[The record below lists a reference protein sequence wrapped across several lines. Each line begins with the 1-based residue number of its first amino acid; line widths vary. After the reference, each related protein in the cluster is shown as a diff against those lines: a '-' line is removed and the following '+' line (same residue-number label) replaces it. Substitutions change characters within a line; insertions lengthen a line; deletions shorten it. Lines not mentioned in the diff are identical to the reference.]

1 MYNVDIL
8 KRAQA
13 QQESLTAIR
22 RHLHQHPE
30 IGFEEAETTALIKR
44 ELEKL
49 HVEIAPLSIPTGVL
63 GIIRGTKPGIGKVI
77 ALRADIDALPI
88 QEQTGVPHASA
99 RAGVMHACGHD
110 GHTAVLLGVA
120 RLLSEM
126 RDQFS
131 GTVKLLFQPAEE
143 RLTGATSMIA
153 AGVLENPVP
162 ELILALHGGTETPLG
177 KVGVWSG
184 PFMAS
189 ADQFS
194 VTVTGAGGHAAY
206 PHRNRDPLLAAA
218 HAVVALQ
225 SIVSREIDAVDK
237 AVLSVCQF
245 HAGAAF
251 NVTPEEA
258 VINGSVRCHD
268 PKVRESMPE
277 RIDRVVGGVAAGL
290 NCTHKLDYVFGI
302 PAVANDP
309 TVMESFRQSAA
320 DSLGADNV
328 ISLERPLMGSEDF
341 AFFLEK
347 IPTGGIFRL
356 GVGTAPGRVLHNPRF
371 DFPDEAL
378 ATGVAAM
385 TAFALRQCQ

>member
-8 KRAQA
+8 EQA
-13 QQESLTAIR
+13 REQQESLTAIR
-22 RHLHQHPE
+22 RHLHHNPE
-30 IGFEEAETTALIKR
+30 IGFEEVETTALIKR

-49 HVEIAPLSIPTGVL
+49 NVEIVPLSIPTGVL

-88 QEQTGVPHASA
+88 QEQTGVPHASG

-120 RLLSEM
+120 RLLSKM
-126 RDQFS
+126 RDRFS

-143 RLTGATSMIA
+143 RLTGATSMIG

-162 ELILALHGGTETPLG
+162 KMILALHGGTETPMG

-189 ADQFS
+189 ADQIS
-194 VTVTGAGGHAAY
+194 VIVTGAGGHAAY

-237 AVLSVCQF
+237 VVLSVCQF

-268 PKVRESMPE
+268 PKVRASIPE
-277 RIDRVVGGVAAGL
+277 RIDRIVGGVVGGL
-290 NCTHKLDYVFGI
+290 NCSHKLEYHFGI

-309 TVMESFRQSAA
+309 AVMESFRQAA
-320 DSLGADNV
+320 GDVLGADNV
-328 ISLERPLMGSEDF
+328 FALERPLMGSEDF

-347 IPTGGIFRL
+347 IPAGGIFRL

-371 DFPDEAL
+371 DFPDEVL
-378 ATGVAAM
+378 VNGVAAM

>member
-162 ELILALHGGTETPLG
+162 EMILALHGGTETPLG

-268 PKVRESMPE
+268 PKVRASMPE
-277 RIDRVVGGVAAGL
+277 RIDRIVGGIVGGL
-290 NCTHKLDYVFGI
+290 NCSHKLEYNFGI

-309 TVMESFRQSAA
+309 AVMESFRQAA
-320 DSLGADNV
+320 GDVLGPDNLFA
-328 ISLERPLMGSEDF
+328 LERPLMGSEDF

-347 IPTGGIFRL
+347 IPAGGIFRL
-356 GVGTAPGRVLHNPRF
+356 GLGTAPGRILHNPRF

-378 ATGVAAM
+378 AKGVAAM

>member
-1 MYNVDIL
+1 MTIL
-8 KRAQA
+8 QQAQA
-13 QQESLTAIR
+13 EQEYLKLIR
-22 RHLHQHPE
+22 QHLHQNPE
-30 IGFEEAETTALIKR
+30 IGFEEMETTALIRR
-44 ELEKL
+44 ELEKIQ
-49 HVEIAPLSIPTGVL
+49 VEISPISIPTGIL
-63 GIIRGTKPGIGKVI
+63 GIIKGTKRGSGKVI

-88 QEQTGVPHASA
+88 QEQTGVPYASV
-99 RAGVMHACGHD
+99 RPGVMHACGHD
-110 GHTAVLLGVA
+110 GHTTVLLGVA
-120 RLLSEM
+120 RLLSGM

-153 AGVLENPVP
+153 AGALENPTP
-162 ELILALHGGTETPLG
+162 ELILGLHGGTETPIG

-194 VTVTGAGGHAAY
+194 VTITGAGGHAAY
-206 PHRNRDPLLAAA
+206 PHRNKDPLLAAA

-225 SIVSREIDAVDK
+225 SLISREIDAVDK

-245 HAGAAF
+245 HAGTAF
-251 NVTPEEA
+251 NITPNEA

-268 PKVRESMPE
+268 PKVRASIPE
-277 RIDRVVGGVAAGL
+277 RIDRIVGGVVGGL
-290 NCTHKLDYVFGI
+290 NCSHKMDYIFGI

-309 TVMESFRQSAA
+309 AVMESFTAA
-320 DSLGADNV
+320 ARETLGNDNV
-328 ISLERPLMGSEDF
+328 VFLERPLMGSEDF

-356 GVGTAPGRVLHNPRF
+356 GVGNAPGRVLHNQMF
-371 DFPDEAL
+371 DFPDEAIP
-378 ATGVAAM
+378 TGVAAM
-385 TAFALRQCQ
+385 TTFVLKQCQ

>member
-177 KVGVWSG
+177 K
-184 PFMAS
+184 
-189 ADQFS
+189 
-194 VTVTGAGGHAAY
+194 
-206 PHRNRDPLLAAA
+206 
-218 HAVVALQ
+218 
-225 SIVSREIDAVDK
+225 
-237 AVLSVCQF
+237 
-245 HAGAAF
+245 
-251 NVTPEEA
+251 
-258 VINGSVRCHD
+258 
-268 PKVRESMPE
+268 
-277 RIDRVVGGVAAGL
+277 
-290 NCTHKLDYVFGI
+290 
-302 PAVANDP
+302 
-309 TVMESFRQSAA
+309 
-320 DSLGADNV
+320 
-328 ISLERPLMGSEDF
+328 
-341 AFFLEK
+341 
-347 IPTGGIFRL
+347 
-356 GVGTAPGRVLHNPRF
+356 
-371 DFPDEAL
+371 
-378 ATGVAAM
+378 
-385 TAFALRQCQ
+385 

>member
-8 KRAQA
+8 KQAQE

-22 RHLHQHPE
+22 RHLHQNPE
-30 IGFEEAETTALIKR
+30 IGFEEAETTALIMR
-44 ELEKL
+44 ELERL
-49 HVEIAPLSIPTGVL
+49 NVEIAPLSTPTGVL
-63 GIIRGTKPGIGKVI
+63 GIICGTKPGIGKVI

-88 QEQTGVPHASA
+88 QEQTGVAYASG

-131 GTVKLLFQPAEE
+131 GTVKLVFQPAEE

-153 AGVLENPVP
+153 AGVLENPIP
-162 ELILALHGGTETPLG
+162 EMILALHGGTETPLG
-177 KVGVWSG
+177 KVGIWSG

-268 PKVRESMPE
+268 PKVRASMPE
-277 RIDRVVGGVAAGL
+277 RIDRIVGGIVGGL
-290 NCTHKLDYVFGI
+290 NCSHKLEYNFGI

-309 TVMESFRQSAA
+309 AVMESFRQAA
-320 DSLGADNV
+320 GDVLGPDNLFA
-328 ISLERPLMGSEDF
+328 LERPLMGSEDF

-347 IPTGGIFRL
+347 IPAGGIFRL
-356 GVGTAPGRVLHNPRF
+356 GLGTAPGRILHNPRF

-378 ATGVAAM
+378 AKGVAAM

>member
-1 MYNVDIL
+1 
-8 KRAQA
+8 
-13 QQESLTAIR
+13 
-22 RHLHQHPE
+22 
-30 IGFEEAETTALIKR
+30 
-44 ELEKL
+44 
-49 HVEIAPLSIPTGVL
+49 
-63 GIIRGTKPGIGKVI
+63 
-77 ALRADIDALPI
+77 
-88 QEQTGVPHASA
+88 
-99 RAGVMHACGHD
+99 
-110 GHTAVLLGVA
+110 
-120 RLLSEM
+120 
-126 RDQFS
+126 
-131 GTVKLLFQPAEE
+131 
-143 RLTGATSMIA
+143 MIA

-162 ELILALHGGTETPLG
+162 EMILALHGGTETPLG

-268 PKVRESMPE
+268 PKVRASMPE
-277 RIDRVVGGVAAGL
+277 RIDRIVGGIVGGL
-290 NCTHKLDYVFGI
+290 NCSHKLEYNFGI

-309 TVMESFRQSAA
+309 AVMESFRQAA
-320 DSLGADNV
+320 GDVLGPDNLFA
-328 ISLERPLMGSEDF
+328 LERPLMGSEDF

-347 IPTGGIFRL
+347 IPAGGIFRL
-356 GVGTAPGRVLHNPRF
+356 GLGTAPGRILHNPRF

-378 ATGVAAM
+378 AKGVAAM

>member
-8 KRAQA
+8 MRAQS
-13 QQESLTAIR
+13 QQESLSAIR
-22 RHLHQHPE
+22 RHLHQNPE
-30 IGFEEAETTALIKR
+30 IGFEEVETTALIKR

-49 HVEIAPLSIPTGVL
+49 NVEIAPLSIATGVL

-88 QEQTGVPHASA
+88 QEQTGVAHASA

-110 GHTAVLLGVA
+110 GHTAVLIGVA

-126 RDQFS
+126 RDRFS

-162 ELILALHGGTETPLG
+162 EMILALHGGTETPLG

-237 AVLSVCQF
+237 TVLSVCQF

-268 PKVRESMPE
+268 PKVRASMPE
-277 RIDRVVGGVAAGL
+277 RIDRIVGGVVGGL
-290 NCTHKLDYVFGI
+290 NCSHKLEYNFGI

-309 TVMESFRQSAA
+309 AVMESFRQAA
-320 DSLGADNV
+320 GDVLGPDNLFA
-328 ISLERPLMGSEDF
+328 LERPLMGSEDF

-347 IPTGGIFRL
+347 IPAGGIFRL
-356 GVGTAPGRVLHNPRF
+356 GLGTAPGRILHNPRF

-378 ATGVAAM
+378 AKGVAAM